1 MLEEADNVQSS
12 RRTEGQRSA
21 DDIRRDIDEKKEV
34 ISEAVNKLGQR
45 IHEKVDWR
53 GQVTKHPFVALGAA
67 AGIGFLAAGIFRRR
81 ANPLEQ
87 VADALHNLSTRNS
100 GQGIIKMTL
109 LGIATKAAMEW
120 MNTHLEQRRSD
131 TSGLTH

>member
-81 ANPLEQ
+81 ANPLEE

>member
-53 GQVTKHPFVALGAA
+53 EQVTKHPFVALGAA

-81 ANPLEQ
+81 ANPLED
-87 VADALHNLSTRNS
+87 VADALHNLST
-100 GQGIIKMTL
+100 
-109 LGIATKAAMEW
+109 
-120 MNTHLEQRRSD
+120 
-131 TSGLTH
+131 